1 MEITGRVTG
10 DAEVRET
17 RNGKK
22 VTGFTIAINR
32 SYKKG
37 DERKEVT
44 TYIECSYWINSA
56 IAEYLRKGTLVQFSG
71 DLGENAWV
79 DKDGNAQARITC
91 NVQAIKILAWPNKE
105 GTSGKSASDFMLSE
119 KNGKGKN
126 GEKPKAIA
134 IGASGEDDLP
144 F

>member
-22 VTGFTIAINR
+22 VTGFTIVINR
-32 SYKKG
+32 TYKKD
-37 DERKEVT
+37 DEKKQVT

-56 IAEYLRKGTLVQFSG
+56 IAEYLRKGTVVQFSG
-71 DLGENAWV
+71 DLGTNAWV
-79 DKDGNAQARITC
+79 DKEGNAQARITC

-105 GTSGKSASDFMLSE
+105 GAGPASDGKGNEKSGKA
-119 KNGKGKN
+119 KNN
-126 GEKPKAIA
+126 RKPKALA
-134 IGASGEDDLP
+134 NGASDDDMP